1 MKKRQLNPP
10 VNVGDRIELYHM
22 EQESSIPLGTEGT
35 VIDLNDDPF
44 KGGSKL
50 ISVKWDN
57 GSQLK
62 LCNDVDMWKMAKSR
76 NIEEQIDLLFEQDS
90 EYEFF
95 RDNEELFELFDYRF
109 LKKYLKVIQKT
120 GIVNMFASAPLL
132 YCGREH
138 LERYYGED
146 KEDDENFEEALE
158 MADMAKNKMI
168 QGTIN
173 WLEHKNKEV
182 TVDSANT
189 YIKRLSV
196 KMVELYAAFY

>member
-1 MKKRQLNPP
+1 MKKRPLNPP
-10 VNVGDRIELYHM
+10 VNVGDRVELYYM
-22 EQESSIPLGTEGT
+22 EKESSVPLGTEGT
-35 VIDLNDDPF
+35 VTSVMKDPF
-44 KGGSKL
+44 KGETLL
-50 ISVKWDN
+50 IGVKWDN
-57 GSQLK
+57 GSKLK
-62 LCNDVDMWKMAKSR
+62 LCGDVDMWKTARSN

-95 RDNEELFELFDYRF
+95 RDNEELFDLFDYRF

-138 LERYYGED
+138 LDRYYGED
-146 KEDDENFEEALE
+146 KEDDINFQEALE
-158 MADMAKNKMI
+158 MADMAKQKMI
-168 QGTIN
+168 EGTVK

-182 TVDSANT
+182 TVETANT

-196 KMVELYAAFY
+196 KMVELYVAFY